1 MTRRDI
7 DAVVAG
13 HLCLDIA
20 PAFGE
25 VSGATVGEIFRPGK
39 LLEVGSAQ
47 FSTGGPVSNTGLAL
61 RRLGIT
67 VSLMGKCGDDPF
79 GQIVLELLREEAPGA
94 EAGTRV
100 LKGENTSYTI
110 ALVPP
115 GIDRI
120 FLHCPGSNDTF
131 GPEDVNLNIVSR
143 ARLFHFG
150 YPPLMK
156 RMYSAGGEELRAIME
171 SASQA
176 GAITSLD
183 MALPDPDSEAG
194 RADWRSILRKTL
206 PYVAIFLPSVEE
218 ILFMLRRERFDE
230 LTGGEGGVMEG
241 LTADDLEWLGKE
253 CVDMG
258 AGIVVIKCGH
268 LGAYLHTAR
277 ELGGALEKFLGHPG
291 AWSQKRLFE
300 PTCRVEKIASAI
312 GSGDSAIAGFLA
324 AFLRG
329 EPPERCM
336 QFLAV
341 VGAQNLSAVGSVAG
355 VKSWDE
361 TVAQLHEG
369 PEKNPVPD
377 RLASLSRA
385 IS

>member
-1 MTRRDI
+1 MTHRDI

-25 VSGATVGEIFRPGK
+25 VTGATVADIFRPGK
-39 LLEVGSAQ
+39 LLEVGRAQ

-61 RRLGIT
+61 RRLGVN

-79 GQIVLELLREEAPGA
+79 GQIVLELLRQEAPGA
-94 EAGTRV
+94 EAGTRIME
-100 LKGENTSYTI
+100 GENSSYTI

-131 GPEDVNLNIVSR
+131 GPEDVNLDIVKR

-156 RMYSAGGEELRAIME
+156 RMYRAGGEELRMILE
-171 SASQA
+171 SADAA
-176 GAITSLD
+176 GAVTSLD

-194 RADWRSILRKTL
+194 RANWRDILRKAL
-206 PYVAIFLPSVEE
+206 PHVAIFLPSVEE

-230 LTGGEGGVMEG
+230 LTRGGGGVLEN
-241 LTADDLEWLGKE
+241 LTAEDLTRLGEE
-253 CVDMG
+253 CVEMG
-258 AGIVVIKCGH
+258 ATVVVIKCGH
-268 LGAYLHTAR
+268 VGAYLHTAGDLR
-277 ELGGALEKFLGHPG
+277 GLGELAHEPE
-291 AWSQKRLFE
+291 AWRGKRLFE
-300 PTCRVEKIASAI
+300 PTCRVKKIASAI
-312 GSGDSAIAGFLA
+312 GSGDSAIAGFLT
-324 AFLRG
+324 AFLKG
-329 EPPERCM
+329 ERPERCM

-355 VKSWDE
+355 VRSWEE
-361 TVAQLHEG
+361 TVRQLDAG
-369 PEKNPVPD
+369 PEKNPVPQS
-377 RLASLSRA
+377 LASLPHRTA
-385 IS
+385 